1 MEKTKTTTKTK
12 TTKKKATK
20 PVKSDKRNFRDNA
33 ITHVVIHFGGTNGFA
48 RAIEQAP
55 NTVQYWI
62 EAGRIPDVHA
72 KKVVAAMKARCGEV
86 VRAATVGEV
95 LRP

>member
-1 MEKTKTTTKTK
+1 MEKTKTKT

-33 ITHVVIHFGGTNGFA
+33 ITHVAIHFGGINGLA
-48 RAIEQAP
+48 RAIEEAP

-62 EAGRIPDVHA
+62 EAGRIPEAHA
-72 KKVVAAMKARCGEV
+72 KKIVAAMKARCGEV